1 MVENRKRKKRK
12 YDPTSASLGFQ
23 IFNYIFLA
31 FLSLLFIVPFLLMAV
46 ASFTPEK
53 EIAMKGFTLIPSAL
67 TSDAYIYLFESSTQ
81 FIDAFKITSLLTIV
95 GTINALFWTSM
106 GAYALSKKYLPYRKF
121 MTLFV
126 FVTMLFNGG
135 LIPWYL
141 VVKGLSMTNTFFALF
156 VPSTIQVWNMII
168 IRNFYMSL
176 PESLEE
182 SAKLDGATDFT
193 VYFRIIIPLSTPILA
208 TMIVYMGVGYWNEWY
223 NALILNTTAREL
235 STLQLL
241 LRQIL
246 STSVLTVTGR
256 GGVKSVNTTGGIT
269 PSESLRMASVMVAT
283 VPILIIY
290 PFLQRY
296 FVKGILIGSIKG

>member
-1 MVENRKRKKRK
+1 MVTRTRRRQF
-12 YDPTSASLGFQ
+12 DATSAPLGFQ
-23 IFNYIFLA
+23 VFNYTFMVI
-31 FLSLLFIVPFLLMAV
+31 LSLLFIVPFLLMAV

-53 EIAMKGFTLIPSAL
+53 EIAINGFSLFPSAM
-67 TSDAYIYLFESSTQ
+67 TFDAYTYLFESSSQ
-81 FIDAFKITSLLTIV
+81 FVQAFKVTSLLTIV
-95 GTINALFWTSM
+95 GTFNALFWTSM
-106 GAYALSKKYLPYRKF
+106 GAYALSKKYLPYRNI

-126 FVTMLFNGG
+126 FITMLFNGG

-141 VVKGLSMTNTFFALF
+141 VVKNLHLTNTFFALF
-156 VPSTIQVWNMII
+156 IPSTIQVWNMII
-168 IRNFYMSL
+168 MRNFFMSL

-182 SAKLDGATDFT
+182 SAKLDGASDLK
-193 VYFRIIIPLSTPILA
+193 VYFSIIIPLSTPILA

-223 NALILNTTAREL
+223 NALILNTTAKEL

-256 GGVKSVNTTGGIT
+256 GGVKSVSTTGGIS

-283 VPILIIY
+283 VPILVIY

-296 FVKGILIGSIKG
+296 FVKGILIGSVKG